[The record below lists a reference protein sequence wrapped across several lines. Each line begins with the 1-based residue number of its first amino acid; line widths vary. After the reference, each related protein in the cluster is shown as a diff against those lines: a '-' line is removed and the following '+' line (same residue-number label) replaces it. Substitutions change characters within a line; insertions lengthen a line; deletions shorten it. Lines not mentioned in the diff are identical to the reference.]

1 MKMTAWLVVRH
12 CISEFSLMV
21 RVTTLIGIG
30 GRERKA
36 MWHGFMP
43 LFQSINITK
52 RFTLLELARL
62 LSSRLVISVL
72 AYRRPQELRQV
83 GRERGELTGLCFG
96 FTIFCMRMF
105 TVRR

>member
-1 MKMTAWLVVRH
+1 
-12 CISEFSLMV
+12 
-21 RVTTLIGIG
+21 
-30 GRERKA
+30 

-43 LFQSINITK
+43 LFQLINITK

-72 AYRRPQELRQV
+72 ACRRPQELRQV
-83 GRERGELTGLCFG
+83 GRERGELTGRCFG

>member
-12 CISEFSLMV
+12 CISESSLMV

-43 LFQSINITK
+43 LFQ
-52 RFTLLELARL
+52 
-62 LSSRLVISVL
+62 
-72 AYRRPQELRQV
+72 
-83 GRERGELTGLCFG
+83 
-96 FTIFCMRMF
+96 
-105 TVRR
+105 